1 MSLRDTLSD
10 LESEISHAKARKA
23 QASYEFAIE
32 LDKILE
38 ALGEGQIGHDRITRT
53 YEDGD
58 EFVIETAYEVRCCA
72 MDGEHRIPLSVMNA
86 EDPIAAAK
94 QFVADKEEAE
104 RQEAARAEEARKA
117 AIIAEY
123 HRITGAQS

>member
-23 QASYEFAIE
+23 QASHDFAIE

-38 ALGEGQIGHDRITRT
+38 ALGEGQIGYDRITRT

-58 EFVIETAYEVRCCA
+58 EFVIKTAYEIRCCA

-94 QFVADKEEAE
+94 QFVADKEQAE

>member
-23 QASYEFAIE
+23 QASRDFAIE

-38 ALGEGQIGHDRITRT
+38 ALDEGQIGYDRITHT

-58 EFVIETAYEVRCCA
+58 EFVIETAYELRCCA
-72 MDGEHRIPLSVMNA
+72 MTGEHRIPLSVMNA
-86 EDPIAAAK
+86 DDPIEAAK
-94 QFVADKEEAE
+94 QYIADKKEAE
-104 RQEAARAEEARKA
+104 RQEAVRAEEARKA

-123 HRITGAQS
+123 RRITGEQS

>member
-1 MSLRDTLSD
+1 MNLRDTLSD

-23 QASYEFAIE
+23 QASRDFAIE
-32 LDKILE
+32 LDKILG
-38 ALGEGQIGHDRITRT
+38 ALGEGQIGYDRITHT
-53 YEDGD
+53 YEDHD

-72 MDGEHRIPLSVMNA
+72 MTGEHRIPLSVMNA

-94 QFVADKEEAE
+94 QFVTDKEQAE
-104 RQEAARAEEARKA
+104 RQAAVCAEEARTA
-117 AIIAEY
+117 SIIAEY

>member
-1 MSLRDTLSD
+1 MSLRDTLND

-38 ALGEGQIGHDRITRT
+38 ALGESQIGHDRITRT

-58 EFVIETAYEVRCCA
+58 EFVIDTAYELRCCA
-72 MDGEHRIPLSVMNA
+72 MTGEHRIPLSVMNA

-94 QFVADKEEAE
+94 QFVADKEQAE
-104 RQEAARAEEARKA
+104 RQAAILAEVARKA

-123 HRITGAQS
+123 HRITGNQS